1 MSQEHS
7 VGPASRR
14 ARVIAAVAQAQT
26 WLAMAAAGVIV
37 VSTTADVVLRYGLG
51 KPIHGAYDVVECML
65 ALFVFHGLSAVFLT
79 RSNITIDLVDHFVG
93 PVARR
98 ALVRFGDLVQVLAL
112 ALIAWAMISPAI
124 QAYDYGDR
132 KLELGLPLWVVW
144 VFVFT
149 GIAGTILSAI
159 GALLSPVPGAGGAH

>member
-1 MSQEHS
+1 M
-7 VGPASRR
+7 GPASRR
-14 ARVIAAVAQAQT
+14 TRVIAAVAQAQT
-26 WLAMAAAGVIV
+26 GLAMAAAGVIV
-37 VSTTADVVLRYGLG
+37 ASTTADVVLRYGFG

-65 ALFVFHGLSAVFLT
+65 ALFVFHGLSAVFLS

-93 PVARR
+93 LGARR

-159 GALLSPVPGAGGAH
+159 GALLSPVADAGGAH

>member
-1 MSQEHS
+1 VSDARSAQQT
-7 VGPASRR
+7 SRTLR
-14 ARVIAAVAQAQT
+14 AIGVVATAQT

-37 VSTTADVVLRYGLG
+37 VSTTADVVLRYGFG

-93 PVARR
+93 ARPRR
-98 ALVRFGDLVQVLAL
+98 ALVRISDLIQLAAL
-112 ALIAWAMISPAI
+112 ALMGWAMVAPAL
-124 QAYDYGDR
+124 QAHEYGDR

-144 VFVFT
+144 VFVLT
-149 GIAGTILSAI
+149 GLAGTILSAV
-159 GALLSPVPGAGGAH
+159 GALLSPAPDAGGAH